1 MIIMSMNRSHNRVL
15 YHLLMTPKQLEEMRK
30 WKRLKFLMM
39 KTRKVVL
46 VQREVDFSRLEIIQ
60 KG

>member
-1 MIIMSMNRSHNRVL
+1 
-15 YHLLMTPKQLEEMRK
+15 
-30 WKRLKFLMM
+30 M

>member
-1 MIIMSMNRSHNRVL
+1 MNRSHNRVL